1 MHLLMVYEFLLFK
14 SVPRICL
21 LLVKRLRTTVTWM
34 QISFSVWR
42 NLVILVSSVFTFL
55 QLVNNEWLCN
65 ARQTSQASPL
75 LGWRGLRWRRRNKKK
90 KNAPDQLKNK
100 GCPCIQN
107 YNYNS
112 CCFGELL
119 NILYMLVTFNKIKP
133 IANGKKM
140 LLC

>member
-1 MHLLMVYEFLLFK
+1 MPDKHHR
-14 SVPRICL
+14 PAHCL
-21 LLVKRLRTTVTWM
+21 GGEVCGEEGE
-34 QISFSVWR
+34 I
-42 NLVILVSSVFTFL
+42 
-55 QLVNNEWLCN
+55 
-65 ARQTSQASPL
+65 
-75 LGWRGLRWRRRNKKK
+75 KKK